1 MYQDSSAKFQINDLL
16 ISFMIFFRIYFYAR
30 SILSMSFY
38 TDPRSQRVCSIY
50 GADAG
55 YNFALK
61 ALMKEKPWNVL
72 GASLMMSIFVF
83 GYCLRLFERVVQPEF
98 N

>member
-1 MYQDSSAKFQINDLL
+1 MYGDATAEFEINDLM
-16 ISFMIFFRIYFYAR
+16 ICWMIFFRVYFYAR
-30 SILSMSFY
+30 SVLSLSFY
-38 TDPRSQRVCSIY
+38 TDPRSQRVCNIY

-72 GASLMMSIFVF
+72 GSSLVMSVFVF
-83 GYCLRLFERVVQPEF
+83 GYCLRIFERVI
-98 N
+98 